1 MVGLLGSD
9 VGGASQPA
17 FPIYQALSHSRE
29 KQFAQFAQRPLV
41 EREAEYF
48 LKEAKKVETVDDFL
62 NNRRLMAVA
71 LSAFGMD
78 EEINYMG
85 RIKKVMSESIDDKDA
100 LMNKLIDP
108 RFKEIATEFALGDV
122 GTLKLGLNSFLREI
136 VEKFKVNE
144 FEKYLGEQN
153 PALREVEYFKRNIG
167 KIENTYNILGDK
179 VLRSVVTFGL
189 QLPPEM
195 ALQSIEKQKSLI
207 DKRLDFE
214 DFKDPEFVDKFVRR
228 FLILKDAE
236 SSEQGFAFGSGSTVK
251 NAFAI
256 GLLQGAGGGL
266 NLLA

>member
-1 MVGLLGSD
+1 MVGLLGGD
-9 VGGASQPA
+9 FGGASQAA
-17 FPIYQALSHSRE
+17 FPIYQSLSKTRD
-29 KQFAQFAQRPLV
+29 KQFGQFETRPLI

-48 LKEAKKVETVDDFL
+48 MKEAKKVETIEDFL

-85 RIKKVMSESIDDKDA
+85 RIKKVMSESIDDEKA
-100 LMNKLIDP
+100 LMNRLVDP
-108 RFKEIATEFALGDV
+108 RFKEIATAFALGDL
-122 GTLKLGLNSFLREI
+122 GTLKLETNSFLRGI

-144 FEKYLGEQN
+144 FEKFLGEQN

-167 KIENTYNILGDK
+167 KVESTYNILGDK
-179 VLRSVVTFGL
+179 VLRSVVTFAL
-189 QLPPEM
+189 QLPTEI
-195 ALQSIEKQKSLI
+195 ALQSVDKQKELI
-207 DKRLDFE
+207 DARLDFE
-214 DFKDPEFVDKFVRR
+214 DFQDPEFVDKFVRR

-236 SSEQGFAFGSGSTVK
+236 LTQQGFAFGSGSTVK

-256 GLLQGAGGGL
+256 SLLQGAGGGL